1 MLPLILRGSEDE
13 GAIDLAF
20 GVVGDAGDVV
30 AEEVV
35 GSGAVADAPAGAA
48 EAGRGAVVD
57 EGPCTVVVTHTVFA
71 YLKLLFFGVVND
83 NTLSKLLLNSHVG
96 RHFLANLPRIVRN
109 FAPRFRK
116 NTNYHE

>member
-1 MLPLILRGSEDE
+1 MDSLILRGSEDE

-35 GSGAVADAPAGAA
+35 GSGAVADAPAGTA

-57 EGPCTVVVTHTVFA
+57 EGPCAVVVTHTEE
-71 YLKLLFFGVVND
+71 LLHEALHGHFGVVLVFLFREEAQTD
-83 NTLSKLLLNSHVG
+83 TLEEGSCED
-96 RHFLANLPRIVRN
+96 A
-109 FAPRFRK
+109 
-116 NTNYHE
+116 